1 MRVKGDGGGSNIS
14 NQKNKNGFA
23 SLGLPTYTC
32 MPDKLFKS
40 SNVFGSRN
48 LFFLKKRDKQV
59 IYCDRQLVIVR
70 NLL

>member
-48 LFFLKKRDKQV
+48 LFFFKSGTNKSS
-59 IYCDRQLVIVR
+59 IVTD
-70 NLL
+70 NLS